1 MKKIFIT
8 FEGGEGSGK
17 STQIELLKEYFVAKK
32 MPVVLTREPGGS
44 LICEQIRGV
53 LKDGNNGK
61 MGKVTEL
68 LLFSAARSQHAEDI
82 ILPALK
88 RGEVVISDR
97 FYDSSIVYQG
107 YGRGLGEKLV
117 REVTKIAIGDLEPTL
132 TFYLS
137 IDPVLAFKRK
147 NGPDNDRFEQAGLDF
162 HKQVREAYLNLAKA
176 EKRIKVIDASKSIE
190 EVSKEIVNVLEKE
203 LPNLLD
209 EENKTI

>member
-1 MKKIFIT
+1 MKQIFIT

-17 STQIELLKEYFVAKK
+17 STQIKLLKEYFETNN
-32 MPVVLTREPGGS
+32 MPVTLTREPGGS
-44 LICEQIRGV
+44 LICEQIRDV

-61 MGKVTEL
+61 MGKITEL

-82 ILPALK
+82 ILHALN

-132 TFYLS
+132 TFYLN
-137 IDPVLAFKRK
+137 IDPEFAFKRK
-147 NGPDNDRFEQAGLDF
+147 NGPDNDRFEQAGIKF
-162 HKQVREAYLNLAKA
+162 HKQVRDAYLSLAKKEA
-176 EKRIKVIDASKSIE
+176 RIKIIDASKSVE
-190 EVSKEIVNVLEKE
+190 EVGKEIIKVLEEE
-203 LPNLLD
+203 LPFLHND
-209 EENKTI
+209 TNKTL